1 VTYCRSATPSQ
12 LTTCF
17 ITLERAHLSCP
28 HRPSSAPLSEH
39 FQSRSAAE
47 PALALRPYGVYA
59 LLQVAGFVEHQHRIG
74 VAEPTGDVV
83 AQDIARSVGVPAGP
97 GEQMLHAVRVGVS
110 GVFGDGP
117 AVLPRQVGQQPE
129 NELVCAMA
137 VWVPKTVIR
146 RLTCCFATCWRPA

>member
-59 LLQVAGFVEHQHRIG
+59 LLQVLGRG
-74 VAEPTGDVV
+74 RD
-83 AQDIARSVGVPAGP
+83 
-97 GEQMLHAVRVGVS
+97 AVRPFDCRFSRPRPPNRTCPLAGH
-110 GVFGDGP
+110 P
-117 AVLPRQVGQQPE
+117 ALH
-129 NELVCAMA
+129 
-137 VWVPKTVIR
+137 VIR
-146 RLTCCFATCWRPA
+146 WAQVRYSLTCPTKATSSWLVRRKRAPSGSTSSMLYGVLICAPRKR